1 MTPSA
6 TEPEIG
12 MSPAAVTTADEPGEV
27 TSAET
32 ADILL
37 LPDPMMAADESVMEL
52 LPDDTMALVEPTQ
65 MPTAGSVWHVAFQC
79 RIFSALI
86 DKSFYYLGENW
97 KLTLNPFKALV
108 ALYQAGPNTLFS
120 CGHFDEIESYAQ
132 TLLLI
137 FVDLYKCF
145 P

>member
-32 ADILL
+32 ADMLL

-52 LPDDTMALVEPTQ
+52 LPDDTMALAEPTQ
-65 MPTAGSVWHVAFQC
+65 MPTAGSEFGIPVPNIQC
-79 RIFSALI
+79 LDR
-86 DKSFYYLGENW
+86 
-97 KLTLNPFKALV
+97 
-108 ALYQAGPNTLFS
+108 
-120 CGHFDEIESYAQ
+120 
-132 TLLLI
+132 
-137 FVDLYKCF
+137 
-145 P
+145 